1 VRQRDLHGDLRQ
13 PADKNSS
20 TEKNSNRATTT
31 TKRPG
36 AFAPGHFKFNGE
48 EN

>member
-1 VRQRDLHGDLRQ
+1 VIFMVICGNPSTGEQ
-13 PADKNSS
+13 ATMKSS
-20 TEKNSNRATTT
+20 NTATTT